1 MDQHLTENFSIA
13 NVITEDLVDLNL
25 QALTKEEAI
34 KELTARLYE
43 NNIITDEAGF
53 LEDVFH
59 REKEGM
65 TGLGQGIA
73 IPHGKS
79 DCVTKTSLVVG
90 KVNQPIEWESLD
102 DEPVSVIILFAVRNV
117 EANTLHIKLLQKVA
131 MLLADETFI
140 EELHHATTKEKMME
154 LLSKEPE

>member
-13 NVITEDLVDLNL
+13 NVITEDLVNLEL
-25 QALTKEEAI
+25 QATTKEEAL
-34 KELTARLYE
+34 KELTQLLYQ
-43 NNIITDEAGF
+43 NKLITDVAGF
-53 LEDVFH
+53 LEDVFN

-90 KVNQPIEWESLD
+90 KTQQPIEWESLD
-102 DEPVSVIILFAVRNV
+102 EEPVNVI
-117 EANTLHIKLLQKVA
+117 TH
-131 MLLADETFI
+131 
-140 EELHHATTKEKMME
+140 
-154 LLSKEPE
+154 